1 MLQLQRA
8 SAGSGKTYTLA
19 KKFIQYLIAVK
30 DGGKWRLRKPREI
43 TDGLPRILAITF
55 TNKATNEMKQRIVE
69 KLADLARADGSE
81 PLSAAETAKIAYL
94 NDFTKEFNTTTTAVG
109 RTAREAL
116 SILLND
122 YSDFKVS
129 TIDSFFQT
137 ILRTFAYE
145 SNLNDSYQVEIDSDF
160 LAAAAVDSTIDD
172 IYNNPEQN
180 PRASFW
186 MGEMIKEQADAGSTA
201 WNVFQKNTRDDSIYS
216 RLKKAIMRL
225 EDENFKEIR
234 DRLDDYFNTDDGSDP
249 LIKAFT
255 LCREKIETPM
265 RDALEQ
271 AKENASLLRRQFA
284 ECGLDV
290 ASDGNSRLAGHLEK
304 LGNIRYNQTAKTR
317 PFAPLKIGPKVS
329 ILAKGVSHPRLDE
342 LTATATALYEGYST
356 WLEMRESAPWKH
368 WAVYSPLIPLLGLL
382 GEARIK
388 IRNLLENNNSIQ
400 LGETNAMLRSIIG
413 DDDAPFVYERIGT
426 RINHYLID
434 EFQDTSRLQ
443 WDNMVA
449 LLRESESRGEDNLII
464 GDAKQSIYRFRNADP
479 SLISTS
485 VPEAFPSHVAKG
497 MDRADN
503 TNWRS
508 DRTVVEFNNHFF
520 HCLVGELLETS
531 QGTIDFADL
540 YGNVVQY
547 ASHRE
552 RKGYVEVDFLSVPS
566 EDEESSEETTS
577 VSGKAS
583 KKESKEEIL
592 KRDAMRRIGPLVSS
606 LIKRGY
612 AQRDIAFLVKTN
624 KMGKEVISAL
634 IDYNNSLPPAEPKIE
649 FISEESLLI
658 SSSEAVGIIVSVFET
673 MVRATDRHGSAE
685 RNESGVKAKWTDIR
699 CNFNFYALRHPELSP
714 SMQVKGFLEE
724 DSPEDSINAMLAGMQ
739 TVALP
744 ALVEAITENFVPRK
758 LRETQAVFIAAFQDL
773 VLDYCD
779 SYAADISS
787 FLEWWQTKGVA
798 VSISSPEGTDAVQVM
813 TIHKSKG
820 LEFKCVIMP
829 YANLSFVPSPMKSE
843 WKWVET
849 AKCLKDCGLPPFLPV
864 STTSALVG
872 TEHEEVWT
880 RYFDL
885 NMMDNLNS
893 AYVAFTRAV
902 DELYVLTERPGK
914 ATSKN
919 IGWALEKIFSN
930 GYCPPLPASASD
942 SDCMLPSS
950 LVAWNEGHDRL
961 TIGTQPDAGKR
972 EETEESTASGICLIE
987 EYGVDSS
994 PAILQYV
1001 EGDDE
1006 SDASI
1011 LPEAEDS
1018 DPRSEGSLL
1027 HAVMER
1033 VDIPSDLHGA
1043 ITALRMRGL
1052 VDRERAKDWEAM
1064 LSEAISGSDVA
1075 EWFSGKWRVV
1085 NERSI
1090 LMPKKAICRPDR
1102 ILVSPDR
1109 SKAVVVDYKFGAEPE
1124 GKAHVRQVGKYMEA
1138 VGQALGIKDVE
1149 GYVWYVR
1156 TGKIVK
1162 SFV

>member
-479 SLISTS
+479 
-485 VPEAFPSHVAKG
+485 
-497 MDRADN
+497 
-503 TNWRS
+503 
-508 DRTVVEFNNHFF
+508 
-520 HCLVGELLETS
+520 
-531 QGTIDFADL
+531 
-540 YGNVVQY
+540 
-547 ASHRE
+547 
-552 RKGYVEVDFLSVPS
+552 
-566 EDEESSEETTS
+566 
-577 VSGKAS
+577 
-583 KKESKEEIL
+583 
-592 KRDAMRRIGPLVSS
+592 
-606 LIKRGY
+606 
-612 AQRDIAFLVKTN
+612 
-624 KMGKEVISAL
+624 
-634 IDYNNSLPPAEPKIE
+634 
-649 FISEESLLI
+649 
-658 SSSEAVGIIVSVFET
+658 
-673 MVRATDRHGSAE
+673 
-685 RNESGVKAKWTDIR
+685 
-699 CNFNFYALRHPELSP
+699 
-714 SMQVKGFLEE
+714 
-724 DSPEDSINAMLAGMQ
+724 
-739 TVALP
+739 
-744 ALVEAITENFVPRK
+744 
-758 LRETQAVFIAAFQDL
+758 
-773 VLDYCD
+773 
-779 SYAADISS
+779 
-787 FLEWWQTKGVA
+787 
-798 VSISSPEGTDAVQVM
+798 
-813 TIHKSKG
+813 
-820 LEFKCVIMP
+820 
-829 YANLSFVPSPMKSE
+829 
-843 WKWVET
+843 
-849 AKCLKDCGLPPFLPV
+849 
-864 STTSALVG
+864 
-872 TEHEEVWT
+872 
-880 RYFDL
+880 
-885 NMMDNLNS
+885 
-893 AYVAFTRAV
+893 
-902 DELYVLTERPGK
+902 
-914 ATSKN
+914 
-919 IGWALEKIFSN
+919 
-930 GYCPPLPASASD
+930 
-942 SDCMLPSS
+942 
-950 LVAWNEGHDRL
+950 
-961 TIGTQPDAGKR
+961 
-972 EETEESTASGICLIE
+972 
-987 EYGVDSS
+987 
-994 PAILQYV
+994 
-1001 EGDDE
+1001 
-1006 SDASI
+1006 
-1011 LPEAEDS
+1011 
-1018 DPRSEGSLL
+1018 
-1027 HAVMER
+1027 
-1033 VDIPSDLHGA
+1033 
-1043 ITALRMRGL
+1043 
-1052 VDRERAKDWEAM
+1052 
-1064 LSEAISGSDVA
+1064 
-1075 EWFSGKWRVV
+1075 
-1085 NERSI
+1085 
-1090 LMPKKAICRPDR
+1090 
-1102 ILVSPDR
+1102 
-1109 SKAVVVDYKFGAEPE
+1109 
-1124 GKAHVRQVGKYMEA
+1124 
-1138 VGQALGIKDVE
+1138 
-1149 GYVWYVR
+1149 
-1156 TGKIVK
+1156 
-1162 SFV
+1162 